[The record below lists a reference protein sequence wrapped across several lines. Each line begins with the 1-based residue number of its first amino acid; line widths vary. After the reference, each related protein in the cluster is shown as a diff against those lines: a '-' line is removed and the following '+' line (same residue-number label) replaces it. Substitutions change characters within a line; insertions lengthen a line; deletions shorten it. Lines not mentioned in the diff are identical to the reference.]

1 MAYTSLKGC
10 ESYWTCLAFA
20 VRLSTSSIRHA
31 LLMAVVDDE
40 SVDHNVMP
48 VVGRDRR
55 QVSRKVGKQVHV
67 SLARY

>member
-1 MAYTSLKGC
+1 MFS
-10 ESYWTCLAFA
+10 FA
-20 VRLSTSSIRHA
+20 VRLSTSSFRHA

-67 SLARY
+67 SLARN